1 MRLGTIFPQKEIGA
15 DPAAVRDYA
24 QAAEDL
30 GYDHLLVYDHVLGVD
45 APKHPGFAG
54 PYNHTHMFH
63 EPFVLFGYLAGF
75 TKKIEMV
82 TGILILGQ
90 RQTALVAKQ
99 AAEADVL
106 TGGRLRLGVG
116 IGWNAVEYEALGENF
131 QDRARRFTE
140 QVELMRALWTQE
152 VVNFEGKYHRVTH
165 AGINPLPVQRPIPVW
180 LGGYSDQVLRRT
192 ARIGDGLIPQF
203 APDEVGRERIARMRE
218 YATEIGRDP
227 MSIGI
232 DGFVYL
238 DNPFNADQAQK
249 AAQAWADLGATHISV
264 NTMNLGLTGPD
275 QHIEAIRRFKEEYS
289 G

>member
-1 MRLGTIFPQKEIGA
+1 MRLGAIFPQKEIGA

-30 GYDHLLVYDHVLGVD
+30 GYAHLLVYDHVLGAD
-45 APKHPGFAG
+45 ASKHEGWKG
-54 PYNHTHMFH
+54 LSRTDMFH
-63 EPFVLFGYLAGF
+63 EPFVLFGYLGGV
-75 TKKIEMV
+75 TKTIEMV

-106 TGGRLRLGVG
+106 TNGRVRLGVG

-140 QVELMRALWTQE
+140 QVELMRALWTQD

-180 LGGYSDQVLRRT
+180 LGGYSDRVLRRT

-203 APDEVGRERIARMRE
+203 APDEEGRERIARMRE
-218 YATEIGRDP
+218 YAAEIGRDP

-232 DGFVYL
+232 DGFVYPDDPSDL
-238 DNPFNADQAQK
+238 DGAQRE
-249 AAQAWADLGATHISV
+249 AQAWVELGATHLSF
-264 NTMNLGLTGPD
+264 NTMNLGLKGPD
-275 QHIEAIRRFKEEYS
+275 QHIEAIRRFMEEYS

>member
-1 MRLGTIFPQKEIGA
+1 MRIGTIFPQKEIGA

-30 GYDHLLVYDHVLGVD
+30 GYDHLLVYDHVLGAD
-45 APKHPGFAG
+45 ASKHEGWTG
-54 PYNHTHMFH
+54 LSHTDMFH
-63 EPFVLFGYLAGF
+63 EPFVLFGYLGAF
-75 TKKIEMV
+75 TKNIELA

-99 AAEADVL
+99 AAAADVL
-106 TGGRLRLGVG
+106 TNGRVRLGIG

-131 QDRARRFTE
+131 RDRARRFTE

-152 VVNFEGKYHRVTH
+152 VVNFEGRYHRVTY

-203 APDEVGRERIARMRE
+203 PPDDVGRERIARMRE
-218 YATEIGRDP
+218 YAKEAGRDP

-238 DNPFNADQAQK
+238 KDPFDFDQAQK
-249 AAQAWADLGATHISV
+249 EAQAWVDLGATHLSL
-264 NTMNLGLTGPD
+264 NTMNLGLKGPA
-275 QHIEAIRRFKEEYS
+275 QHIEAIRRFKQEYS

>member
-1 MRLGTIFPQKEIGA
+1 MRLGAIFPQKEIGA

-30 GYDHLLVYDHVLGVD
+30 GYDHLLVYDHVLGAD
-45 APKHPGFAG
+45 ASRHEGWKGLS
-54 PYNHTHMFH
+54 HTDMFH
-63 EPFVLFGYLAGF
+63 EPFVLFGFLGAV
-75 TKKIEMV
+75 TKKIEMA

-106 TGGRLRLGVG
+106 TGGRVRLGIG

-131 QDRARRFTE
+131 SDRARRFTE
-140 QVELMRALWTQE
+140 QVELMRALWTND
-152 VVNFEGKYHRVTH
+152 VVNFEGKYHRVAH

-203 APDEVGRERIARMRE
+203 APDDAGRDRIARMRE
-218 YATEIGRDP
+218 HAAEIGRDP
-227 MSIGI
+227 KSIGI
-232 DGFVYL
+232 DGFVYAKDAFNL
-238 DNPFNADQAQK
+238 DDAHK
-249 AAQAWADLGATHISV
+249 EAQAWADLGATHLSL
-264 NTMNLGLTGPD
+264 NTMNLGMKGPD

>member
-1 MRLGTIFPQKEIGA
+1 MRLGAIFPQKEIGV

-30 GYDHLLVYDHVLGVD
+30 GYDHLLVYDHVLGAD
-45 APKHPGFAG
+45 ASRHEGWKGLS
-54 PYNHTHMFH
+54 HTDMFH
-63 EPFVLFGYLAGF
+63 EPFVLFGYLGAV

-99 AAEADVL
+99 AAQADLL
-106 TGGRLRLGVG
+106 TGGRVRLGIG

-131 QDRARRFTE
+131 SDRARRFTE
-140 QVELMRALWTQE
+140 QVELMRALWTND

-203 APDEVGRERIARMRE
+203 LPDAQGRERIARMRE
-218 YATEIGRDP
+218 YAADFDRDP

-232 DGFVYL
+232 DGFVYAKDPVNL
-238 DNPFNADQAQK
+238 DDAHHE
-249 AAQAWADLGATHISV
+249 AQAWADLGATHLSF
-264 NTMNLGLTGPD
+264 NTMNLGLHGPA

>member
-1 MRLGTIFPQKEIGA
+1 MRLGAIFPQKEIGA
-15 DPAAVRDYA
+15 DPAAVRYYA
-24 QAAEDL
+24 QAAEEL
-30 GYDHLLVYDHVLGVD
+30 GYDHLLVYDHVLGAD
-45 APKHPGFAG
+45 ASRHEGWKGLS
-54 PYNHTHMFH
+54 HTDMFH
-63 EPFVLFGYLAGF
+63 EPFVLFGFLGAV
-75 TKKIEMV
+75 TKKIEMA

-99 AAEADVL
+99 AAQADVL
-106 TGGRLRLGVG
+106 TGGRVRLGIG

-131 QDRARRFTE
+131 SDRARRFTE

-180 LGGYSDQVLRRT
+180 LGGYSDQVLRRA

-203 APDEVGRERIARMRE
+203 APDDAGRDRIARMRE
-218 YATEIGRDP
+218 YAAEIGRDP
-227 MSIGI
+227 TSIGI
-232 DGFVYL
+232 DGFVYAK
-238 DNPFNADQAQK
+238 DPFNLDDAHNE
-249 AAQAWADLGATHISV
+249 AQAWADLGATHLSL
-264 NTMNLGLTGPD
+264 NTMNLGLKGPD